1 MRMQPGETGGMENQM
16 QHKGFMGTFGKWVRK
31 SLCST
36 QKCSPPQQKDVAG
49 GHVVLT
55 AFGEVLCASG
65 WAGAGCGCFEISLE
79 LLAILSHHSFT
90 SFFGQQPFP
99 PVQLGTSAW

>member
-1 MRMQPGETGGMENQM
+1 MVWDAWELLRWQRRKRGEETCMQPGETCGMENQM
-16 QHKGFMGTFGKWVRK
+16 QHRGINGDIGKWVRK

-36 QKCSPPQQKDVAG
+36 QKRSPPQQKDVAG

-65 WAGAGCGCFEISLE
+65 WAGAGWSLAAGA
-79 LLAILSHHSFT
+79 LKSH
-90 SFFGQQPFP
+90 
-99 PVQLGTSAW
+99 

>member
-1 MRMQPGETGGMENQM
+1 MQPGETCGMENQM
-16 QHKGFMGTFGKWVRK
+16 QHRGIYGDIGKWVRK

-36 QKCSPPQQKDVAG
+36 QKRSPPQQKDVAG

-65 WAGAGCGCFEISLE
+65 WAGAGWSLAAGA
-79 LLAILSHHSFT
+79 LTSH
-90 SFFGQQPFP
+90 
-99 PVQLGTSAW
+99 